1 MKILTPM
8 IEVKFNQLMRYYMFT
23 NILNNINKKKLV
35 WLSGL
40 FLIFIFSIAFVN
52 NNEKYYKTPIAK
64 ILSINESLY

>member
-35 WLSGL
+35 WLSRAL
-40 FLIFIFSIAFVN
+40 
-52 NNEKYYKTPIAK
+52 KKC
-64 ILSINESLY
+64 LSE